1 MVEWQ
6 VFLAIVAIVGF
17 IITVAKC
24 AKYFVENITNLV
36 KSNEN
41 LTDAIKNVSD
51 DLKEA
56 LDHNKES
63 HKKIWEHNDK
73 QDIILND
80 YEVRISIIEEK
91 MKHS

>member
-6 VFLAIVAIVGF
+6 VFLAIVAILGF
-17 IITVAKC
+17 VITVAKC
-24 AKYFVENITNLV
+24 AKYFTENITNLIN
-36 KSNEN
+36 SNKN
-41 LTDAIKNVSD
+41 LAHTINSLSD

-56 LDHNKES
+56 TEHNRES

-80 YEVRISIIEEK
+80 YETRISIIEEK
-91 MKHS
+91 LKGG